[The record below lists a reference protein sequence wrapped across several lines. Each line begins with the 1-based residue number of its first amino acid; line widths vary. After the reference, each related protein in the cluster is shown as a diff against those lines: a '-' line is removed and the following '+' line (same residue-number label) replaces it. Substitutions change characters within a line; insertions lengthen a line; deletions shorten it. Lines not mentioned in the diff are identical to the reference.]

1 MKFLKA
7 NPYPM
12 GAAGLAGALGS
23 RELYVPPTPEPYSGP
38 LSRFRYNPD
47 TYRPQTMAEGG
58 IASLN
63 TMVPAPSPY
72 ARPVNTRS
80 GGISDLGSYS
90 DGGRLLKGPGDGMSD
105 SIPAT
110 IAGKRPARLAEGEFV
125 VPSDVVSAIGNGS
138 TNAGA
143 RELYAM
149 MDRVRQKR
157 TGKPTQ
163 AKAIKPQKYMPA

>member
-72 ARPVNTRS
+72 ARPVNMRS

-125 VPSDVVSAIGNGS
+125 ISADAVSGLGNGS
-138 TNAGA
+138 TEAGA
-143 RELYAM
+143 RKLYEM
-149 MDRVRQKR
+149 MDRVRKAR
-157 TGKPTQ
+157 TGTKKQGRTIN
-163 AKAIKPQKYMPA
+163 ANKYLPA